1 MKCLIIENNKAFYKI
16 EDKDE
21 KRSISEINRDELLK
35 MIQTMVDVDCEL
47 DEYDEKLI
55 ANPAERVIYKN
66 LYLKLED
73 LKRKKQRFS
82 DNKSNLYKAA
92 IEKYT
97 LTLENSDSD

>member
-1 MKCLIIENNKAFYKI
+1 MAI
-16 EDKDE
+16 
-21 KRSISEINRDELLK
+21 
-35 MIQTMVDVDCEL
+35 
-47 DEYDEKLI
+47 
-55 ANPAERVIYKN
+55 
-66 LYLKLED
+66 KLED